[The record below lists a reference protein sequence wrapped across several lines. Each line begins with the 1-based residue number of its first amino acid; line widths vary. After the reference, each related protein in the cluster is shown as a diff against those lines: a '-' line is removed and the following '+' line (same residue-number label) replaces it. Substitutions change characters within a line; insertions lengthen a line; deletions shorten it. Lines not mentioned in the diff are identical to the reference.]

1 MARIACLAALLVAVL
16 APAAQAAGRAGT
28 VKALDRQMNRAG
40 TGSGAYVV
48 DLDSGAALYA
58 RAADVPRIP
67 ASVNKLYTT
76 SAALVRYGAEGQ
88 LDTEVLGDSD
98 PDEKGVVTG
107 NLYLRGG
114 GDPEFDRAE
123 LTRLATVLADSGLKR
138 VTGRV
143 VGDESRFD
151 KLRGGP
157 DSNYRTSFWVGPL
170 SGLAFNHG
178 LFLDSKSRFQ
188 KNPPYY
194 AAKAFRRELKRA
206 GIHVS
211 GPARAGVAPAGAKTL
226 GDWASMRMSVL
237 IRHTN
242 RPSDNYMAETLLK
255 DLGADFGGAGT
266 TAAGTAVAR
275 RNAAQYGAR
284 PTMVDGSGLSRQN
297 RTTPHDVVRLLAGL
311 DGTDF
316 ADPMRIS
323 LAVAGKS
330 GTLSDR
336 MRKSP
341 ARGRCRAKT
350 GTINGVSNLAGYCT
364 SRSGART
371 AFAFLMNGVSVYTAH
386 PLQDRMA
393 SALARYR
400 P

>member
-1 MARIACLAALLVAVL
+1 MARIACLAVLLVAVL
-16 APAAQAAGRAGT
+16 APAAHAAGRAT
-28 VKALDRQMNRAG
+28 TIRALDRQMNKAG
-40 TGSGAYVV
+40 SGSGAYVV
-48 DLDSGAALYA
+48 DLDSGTPLYA

-88 LDTEVLGDSD
+88 LSTEVLGDSD

-107 NLYLRGG
+107 NVYLRGG
-114 GDPEFDRAE
+114 GDPELNRAE
-123 LTRLATVLADSGLKR
+123 LSGLANVLAESGLKR
-138 VTGRV
+138 VTGRI

-170 SGLAFNHG
+170 SGLSFNHG
-178 LFLDSKSRFQ
+178 LFLDSKTRFQ
-188 KNPPYY
+188 RNPPYY

-206 GIHVS
+206 GVKVK
-211 GPARAGVAPAGAKTL
+211 GPARAGVAPAGAATL
-226 GDWASMRMSVL
+226 GDWASERMSVL

-275 RNAAQYGAR
+275 RNAAEYGAH

-350 GTINGVSNLAGYCT
+350 GTVSGVSNLAGYCT
-364 SRSGART
+364 SRSGARV
-371 AFAFLMNGVSVYTAH
+371 AFAFLMSGVSVYTAH

-393 SALARYR
+393 GVLARYR

>member
-1 MARIACLAALLVAVL
+1 MARILCLAAVLVAVL
-16 APAAQAAGRAGT
+16 APAAHAAGRAAT
-28 VKALDRQMNRAG
+28 VRALDRQMNRAG
-40 TGSGAYVV
+40 SGSGAYVL
-48 DLDSGAALYA
+48 DLDSGTPLYA
-58 RAADVPRIP
+58 RAGDVPRIP

-88 LDTEVLGDSD
+88 LSTRVLGDSD
-98 PDEKGVVTG
+98 PNAKGVVTG
-107 NLYLRGG
+107 NVYLQGG

-123 LTRLATVLADSGLKR
+123 LRGLANVLAGSGLKR

-143 VGDESRFD
+143 IGDETRFD

-170 SGLAFNHG
+170 SALSFNHG
-178 LFLDSKSRFQ
+178 LFLDSRSRFQ
-188 KNPPYY
+188 RNPPYY

-211 GPARAGVAPAGAKTL
+211 GPARAGAAPAGAATL
-226 GDWASMRMSVL
+226 GDWASSRMSVL

-255 DLGADFGGAGT
+255 DLGADFGSAGT
-266 TAAGTAVAR
+266 TAAGTVIAR
-275 RNAAQYGAR
+275 RNAARFGAH

-336 MRKSP
+336 MRKSL

-350 GTINGVSNLAGYCT
+350 GTISGVSNLAGYCT

-371 AFAFLMNGVSVYTAH
+371 AFAFLMGGVSVYTAH

-393 SALARYR
+393 TVLARYR